1 MGGGLLNI
9 VSKGSEDIILTGN
22 PSISFFKH
30 AYKKHTNFGLQY
42 FRLDYD
48 GIRNIDYNNETEITF
63 DVPRYADLL
72 SDSYIVINIPDI
84 YSEPPIYN
92 NKYCPKFKWIRDL
105 GYNMIKK
112 ISISIGGQPINEF
125 SGEYLINLRDRE
137 YEADKREKINSMTG
151 NIPELYDP
159 ASKYNGIYPNAFK
172 STDFEPSI
180 RGRKLYIPIDCWFG
194 QNSHTSL
201 PLVALQYQVVHIRV
215 LFRPISELYVVS
227 NQLTDEY
234 TENFL
239 FNEFPAMHNV
249 NFMLESS
256 SISTHNN
263 CSDISNKITVSFLNY
278 IELMKNINTPL
289 FTEPADY
296 PSTDPL
302 EKAVQEYT
310 NSIIAFIENGDCEL
324 PTTHQYVGTD
334 PLNNITENLFKI
346 RVHNIDYSNYYKVYI
361 YIDIKN
367 IANDDTTNI
376 SLKFIDYLKN
386 HLTSFINNYTIIQ
399 NSISF
404 FNSTNVKIDDS
415 TKYFNR
421 LSSEINTVQNYKN
434 VSQNMPGDICRNN
447 NSNIRF
453 LLQQQYTGVQKRDKY
468 AAPEYLAINKE
479 TTYNDLNNNHSN
491 NTDIYT
497 IQELIGQEQINID
510 YFTLNTSPNTLNNS
524 WDADIHII
532 SKYVFLDEE
541 ERTNMAKQSQ
551 SYLIKTIY
559 EEEFPSLLIPNTIEI
574 NSKDLVVNY
583 TWVFRRNDIF
593 LRNEWSNYTNWEF
606 IDVPN
611 TPLSNTFDGVTYP
624 FFLTPYIG
632 AGTTNNN
639 NKKIILQSLSI
650 FVDGKMREN
659 LFEQG
664 VYNHLEKYLKCAG
677 RGKDGQF
684 FYSFALNNSPNDLQ
698 PSGSMNLSR
707 FNDISFQ
714 FTLIETPDDPSF
726 DPAQATTLVFR
737 QRPNGSAPICV
748 ESVTKKDE
756 IKLYSFDM
764 RTFQER
770 YNVIIFKA
778 GMAGLMY
785 AR

>member
-9 VSKGSEDIILTGN
+9 ISKGSEDIILTGN

-30 AYKKHTNFGLQY
+30 VYKKHTNFGLQY
-42 FRLDYD
+42 FRLDYN
-48 GIRNIDYNNETEITF
+48 GIRNLDYNNETEITF

-72 SDSYIVINIPDI
+72 ADSYIVLNIPDI
-84 YSEPPIYN
+84 YSQPPIYN

-112 ISISIGGQPINEF
+112 ISISIGGQPINEI

-137 YEADKREKINSMTG
+137 YGEEKREKINTMTG
-151 NIPELYDP
+151 NTPEMYDP
-159 ASKYNGIYPNAFK
+159 ASKYNGVYPNSFK
-172 STDFEPSI
+172 STNFEPSI

-194 QNSHTSL
+194 QNSHMSL
-201 PLVALQYQVVHIRV
+201 PLIALQYQAVHIRV

-227 NQLTDEY
+227 NEISDEY
-234 TENFL
+234 TENYL

-249 NFMLESS
+249 NFMLESPTTS
-256 SISTHNN
+256 SHANCDIIS
-263 CSDISNKITVSFLNY
+263 DLITTSFNTY
-278 IELMKNINTPL
+278 ITGNSL
-289 FTEPADY
+289 FTVKY

-302 EKAVQEYT
+302 EKAMQEYT
-310 NSIIAFIENGDCEL
+310 DSVIAFIENGDCEL
-324 PTTHQYVGTD
+324 PTTSQHVGTD
-334 PLNNITENLFKI
+334 PLNTVTNNLFKI
-346 RVHNIDYSNYYKVYI
+346 RVHNINYSNFYKVYI
-361 YIDIKN
+361 YIDTKN
-367 IANDDTTNI
+367 ITDDDTTKI
-376 SLKFIDYLKN
+376 SSTFVNFLKTSTIPFID
-386 HLTSFINNYTIIQ
+386 NYTINQ
-399 NSISF
+399 NSVSF

-415 TKYFNR
+415 TKYFDG
-421 LSSEINTVQNYKN
+421 SPSGKN
-434 VSQNMPGDICRNN
+434 VSQTMPGDICRNN
-447 NSNIRF
+447 NSNNRF
-453 LLQQQYTGVQKRDKY
+453 LLQQQYTGVQKREKY

-479 TTYNDLNNNHSN
+479 TTT
-491 NTDIYT
+491 TDIYT
-497 IQELIGQEQINID
+497 TQELIGQGQINID
-510 YFTLNTSPNTLNNS
+510 YFTLDTASNILNNS
-524 WDADIHII
+524 WDADIHIV
-532 SKYVFLDEE
+532 SKYVFLDED
-541 ERTNMAKQSQ
+541 ERTKIAKHTQ

-559 EEEFPSLLIPNTIEI
+559 EEEFPSLLVPNTIEI

-583 TWVFRRNDIF
+583 TWAFRRNDVF

-606 IDVPN
+606 VDVPN

-624 FFLTPYIG
+624 FFLTPFIG

-639 NKKIILQSLSI
+639 NKKMILQSLSI

-677 RGKDGQF
+677 KGKDGQL
-684 FYSFALNNSPNDLQ
+684 FYSFALNNNPSELQ
-698 PSGSMNLSR
+698 PSGCMNLSR
-707 FNDISFQ
+707 FNDITFQ

-726 DPAQATTLVFR
+726 DPAKATKLVFQ

-778 GMAGLMY
+778 GMAALMY
-785 AR
+785 SR